1 MRFRVVLVDDRPK
14 ALEDLRVHFP
24 WAAYG
29 LVVEGAFTDPA
40 EAYEAL
46 CRNPPD
52 AVFAAIRMPDMDGIA
67 LLERLREEGVCATFV
82 MISGHTAFDY
92 AQKALRLG
100 AMGYLTEP
108 LEPDAVESTLAAL
121 QKKLTDER
129 LAQGAL
135 AVDMLYSRTA
145 AKWLGVRDK
154 ASAGWVAAFVR
165 GDVDRARDWAERM
178 ASGGWWRAYAVE
190 QNRSLLLWH
199 VEEAVAEA
207 IRSAGPDAER
217 EMTGVSGFVRQSEE
231 MPVVLREAYL
241 AYRQPY
247 IDPEARFCAFARRR
261 EDQVLSL
268 VLMTQNRISGKEE
281 LQAFF
286 GGLPDTFREHGLQ
299 VIHAEQLWNYC
310 AAVSSVPVDTHTA
323 EALLVQFRS
332 LDEECAYL
340 GELAGAALRER
351 NEDNTKRP
359 GNEHFA
365 QMLGEVEAHFDQPL
379 SLRTLSAKYYLNLS
393 YASELFRRAT
403 GMTFT
408 EYVTKLRMTRAVALM
423 EQGLELQAVARQVG
437 YEDYFYFSKV
447 FKKSFGLPPTQYHT
461 RVE

>member
-24 WAAYG
+24 WAAYDM
-29 LVVEGAFTDPA
+29 VVEGAYMDPYA
-40 EAYEAL
+40 AYGAI
-46 CRNPPD
+46 CQDPPD
-52 AVFAAIRMPDMDGIA
+52 AVFAGIRMPEMDGIA
-67 LLERLREEGVCATFV
+67 LLERLRENGVCATFV
-82 MISGHTAFDY
+82 MISGYAAFDY

-100 AMGYLTEP
+100 AMAYLTEP
-108 LEPDAVESTLAAL
+108 LEQDAVENTLAAL
-121 QKKLTDER
+121 QKKLTEER

-135 AVDMLYSRTA
+135 AIDMLYSRTA
-145 AKWLGVRDK
+145 AKWLGVQDD
-154 ASAGWVAAFVR
+154 ASTGWVAAFVR
-165 GDVDRARDWAERM
+165 GDVDHARGWAERV
-178 ASGGWWRAYAVE
+178 AVGGWWRAYAVE

-199 VEEAVAEA
+199 VEEAAAEA
-207 IRSAGPDAER
+207 IRSAGPDAGR
-217 EMTGVSGFVRQSEE
+217 EMTGVSGFAKLAEE
-231 MPVVLREAYL
+231 MPAVLREAYL
-241 AYRQPY
+241 AFRQPY
-247 IDPEARFCAFARRR
+247 VDSQASFCAFARRR

-268 VLMTQNRISGKEE
+268 ALMTQNRISGEQE

-286 GGLPDTFREHGLQ
+286 AGLPETFREHGLQ

-310 AAVSSVPVDTHTA
+310 AAVSSLPMDTHTA

-340 GELAGAALRER
+340 GELAAAGMRER
-351 NEDNTKRP
+351 TGDSGKRP

-365 QMLGEVEAHFDQPL
+365 QMLKEVESNFDQPL

-447 FKKSFGLPPTQYHT
+447 FKKNFGLPPTQYQT

>member
-14 ALEDLRVHFP
+14 ALGDLRVHFP

-29 LVVEGAFTDPA
+29 LVVDGAFTDPGA
-40 EAYEAL
+40 AYEAI
-46 CRNPPD
+46 CQDPPD
-52 AVFAAIRMPDMDGIA
+52 AVFAAIRMPEMDGIA
-67 LLERLREEGVCATFV
+67 LLERLREEGVCTTFV
-82 MISGHTAFDY
+82 MISSHAAFDY

-108 LEPDAVESTLAAL
+108 LEADAVESTLAAL
-121 QKKLTDER
+121 QKKLTDDR

-145 AKWLGVRDK
+145 ASWLGVLDD
-154 ASAGWVAAFVR
+154 ASTGWVAAFVR
-165 GDVDRARDWAERM
+165 GDVDQARDWAERM
-178 ASGGWWRAYAVE
+178 AAGGWWRAYAVE
-190 QNRSLLLWH
+190 QNRSLLLWR

-217 EMTGVSGFVRQSEE
+217 EMTGVSGFAKHAEE

-247 IDPEARFCAFARRR
+247 IDPQARFCAFARRR
-261 EDQVLSL
+261 KDQVLSL
-268 VLMTQNRISGKEE
+268 ALMMQNRISGEEE

-286 GGLPDTFREHGLQ
+286 SGLPDTFREHRLQ

-310 AAVSSVPVDTHTA
+310 AAVSSLPVDTHTA

-340 GELAGAALRER
+340 GELAGTALRER
-351 NEDNTKRP
+351 TEDSTKRP

-365 QMLGEVEAHFDQPL
+365 QMLREVEAHFDQPL

-408 EYVTKLRMTRAVALM
+408 EYVTGLRMTRAVALM

-447 FKKSFGLPPTQYHT
+447 FKKSFGLPPTQYHK